1 MARGPSLFEFLNE
14 RIMLHD
20 PFSLLLVTLGN
31 SFVLIY
37 AVMVMISRKMDRVL
51 MGFTFS
57 LFVAVNGHY
66 FADLNRQS
74 LLPWNALL
82 SISIFSILA
91 RIRKTGSI

>member
-1 MARGPSLFEFLNE
+1 
-14 RIMLHD
+14 MLHD

-37 AVMVMISRKMDRVL
+37 AVMVTISRRMDRVL
-51 MGFTFS
+51 MGFIFC

-66 FADLNRQS
+66 FADLNRQW

-82 SISIFSILA
+82 IISILSILA